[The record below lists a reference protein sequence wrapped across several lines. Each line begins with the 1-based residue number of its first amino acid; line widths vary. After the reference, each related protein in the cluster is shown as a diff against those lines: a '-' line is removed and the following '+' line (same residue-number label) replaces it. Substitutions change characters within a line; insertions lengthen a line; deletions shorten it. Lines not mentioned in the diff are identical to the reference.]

1 MERDGHKC
9 FWGCL
14 AWNKQ
19 KITQKRVTFGCQIRA
34 TTWLIMHD
42 GGRMAVSHDLR
53 VSPSTFDCSASSHLF
68 QRPDEA
74 DRETYMESNCRMWRR
89 RLRRKSLERKW
100 WKIDFLVCFYFLFF
114 CHQGNL
120 SLQSHPLICIRL
132 VLWFNVLL
140 RTIICRYRLGLRLNP
155 RWTVVFPLLCSS
167 RYNLIQFE

>member
-1 MERDGHKC
+1 MSLFWKNRFHHINNRNWHGARWTQMLLR

-100 WKIDFLVCFYFLFF
+100 WKIDFLVCFYFLFLSSGKLVIAKSSAHLYSF
-114 CHQGNL
+114 GFMVQCFIADNNL
-120 SLQSHPLICIRL
+120 PISIGAS
-132 VLWFNVLL
+132 
-140 RTIICRYRLGLRLNP
+140 T
-155 RWTVVFPLLCSS
+155 
-167 RYNLIQFE
+167 